1 MNVEAV
7 LSEIERARSL
17 EDLRIVLDRVSA
29 DLGFAG
35 FNFIDAG
42 RPDLDAPFW
51 MGTTGAR
58 WESEYVTNGFV
69 TVDPVLR
76 RARRTNTPFCWS
88 DLPSPRASRGRK
100 SGAHRTMEAA
110 RDHGF
115 RDGLVVPFHFT
126 DPIGRV
132 HSSCTCFF
140 WSGPL
145 QRFRVMT
152 GTSARDL
159 HLVMIY
165 WAQRAIDLVAVDARA
180 GEPVIKTS
188 AGEAEPVRLTDRER
202 DVLAWAAR
210 GLTMPETAER
220 LGLSEDTVEWHM
232 RNALSKLDAANKTH
246 AVTKAIYLGLID
258 V

>member
-17 EDLRIVLDRVSA
+17 ADLLRLLDRVA
-29 DLGFAG
+29 TDLGFAC

-42 RPDLDAPFW
+42 RPDLDTPFW

-58 WESEYVTNGFV
+58 WEGEYLTNAFV
-69 TVDPVLR
+69 HVDPVLR
-76 RARRTNTPFCWS
+76 RVRRTNTPFFWS
-88 DLPSPRASRGRK
+88 DLALPRAGRGRK
-100 SGAHRTMEAA
+100 CGARRTMEAA

-115 RDGLVVPFHFT
+115 RDGLVVPFHVT

-132 HSSCTCFF
+132 HSACASFF
-140 WSGPL
+140 WSDSR
-145 QRFRVMT
+145 QRFRIVT
-152 GTSARDL
+152 GTAARDL
-159 HLVMIY
+159 HLVIIY
-165 WAQRAIDLVAVDARA
+165 WAQRAIDLVATETRDGA
-180 GEPVIKTS
+180 PVIRATGGAPS
-188 AGEAEPVRLTDRER
+188 VRLTDRER

-210 GLTMPETAER
+210 GLTMAETSDR
-220 LGLSEDTVEWHM
+220 LGLSADTVEWHI
-232 RNALSKLDAANKTH
+232 RNALSKLDAVNKTH